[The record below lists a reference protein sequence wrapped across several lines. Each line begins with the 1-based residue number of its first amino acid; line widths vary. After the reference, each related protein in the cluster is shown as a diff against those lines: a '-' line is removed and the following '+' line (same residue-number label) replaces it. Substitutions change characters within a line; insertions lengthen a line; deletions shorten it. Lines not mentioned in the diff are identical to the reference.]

1 VLSNKQ
7 DLNILRF
14 CRNVLLYFTSCI
26 ISKSVLIV
34 NNNKHIFPNRDSR
47 MKRKNDISKFF
58 LKKQKS
64 GADQGQTDPSPSVS
78 CCSEPCVGGQGSQEE
93 KDDVTQEP
101 SVSPAG
107 QSSEQRQ

>member
-1 VLSNKQ
+1 
-7 DLNILRF
+7 
-14 CRNVLLYFTSCI
+14 
-26 ISKSVLIV
+26 
-34 NNNKHIFPNRDSR
+34 
-47 MKRKNDISKFF
+47 MKRKSNITNFF

-78 CCSEPCVGGQGSQEE
+78 YCSEPYVGGGQGSQEE
-93 KDDVTQEP
+93 KDDDTQEP